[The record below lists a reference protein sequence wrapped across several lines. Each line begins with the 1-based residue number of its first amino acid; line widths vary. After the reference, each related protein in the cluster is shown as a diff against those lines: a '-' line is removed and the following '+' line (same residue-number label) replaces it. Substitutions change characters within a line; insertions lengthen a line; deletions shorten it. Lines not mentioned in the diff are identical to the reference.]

1 MIVIDYKDRRPIYE
15 QVVERFQDLIVK
27 NVIRAG
33 EQMPS
38 VRSLAMELA
47 INPNTIQKAYAELE
61 RRGFT
66 YTVKGRGSF
75 VSAREE
81 FLEYTQKEVL
91 ESFRN
96 DVDDAKN
103 LQIAKNVLTDIID
116 RCYEGED
123 GLPKKGQPPE
133 SEDVS
138 IKEKVPLGKADD
150 FMEEDQFSGKEDDSV
165 KEDQLPGKTDD
176 SMKAKRLSEEKNVSA
191 EPGHQPEEERS
202 RA

>member
-15 QVVERFQDLIVK
+15 QVVERFQELIVK
-27 NVIRAG
+27 GVIRAG

-38 VRSLAMELA
+38 VRSLAIELA

-81 FLEYTQKEVL
+81 FLEYTQREVL
-91 ESFRN
+91 ESFRS
-96 DVDDAKN
+96 DVGDAKD
-103 LQIAKNVLTDIID
+103 LQIPKNVLTEIID
-116 RCYEGED
+116 QCYEGTKISDAGE
-123 GLPKKGQPPE
+123 GFQGGQRLKEEASLAEKEHLPETG
-133 SEDVS
+133 
-138 IKEKVPLGKADD
+138 
-150 FMEEDQFSGKEDDSV
+150 
-165 KEDQLPGKTDD
+165 
-176 SMKAKRLSEEKNVSA
+176 
-191 EPGHQPEEERS
+191 ERS